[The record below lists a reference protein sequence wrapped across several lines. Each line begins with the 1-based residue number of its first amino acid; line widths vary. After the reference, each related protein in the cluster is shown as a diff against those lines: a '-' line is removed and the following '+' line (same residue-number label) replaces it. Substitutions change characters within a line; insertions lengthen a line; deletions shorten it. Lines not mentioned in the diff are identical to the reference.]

1 MGGSGQW
8 ERKSDLSH
16 TVSWFFPLYA
26 VRAICSH
33 SQHAIVAQTP
43 KEDLLKYNNLPI
55 QTETIAI
62 KFPTA
67 LKKSVSPHMP
77 EWLES

>member
-1 MGGSGQW
+1 MGGSGQREEEW
-8 ERKSDLSH
+8 LVTH
-16 TVSWFFPLYA
+16 NILIFFPLHA
-26 VRAICSH
+26 VRAICSP
-33 SQHAIVAQTP
+33 SQHAIVAPTP